1 MSTLYEITG
10 NFMKLLEMAEEEE
23 ISEET
28 LKDTLESL
36 QYDLEDKADQYAK
49 IIKQLEGQAK
59 IIQEEKQRLEEK
71 KKTISN
77 NIARMKNALRGAMLI
92 ADTKKI
98 KTDLFSFTIRKAGGL
113 KPLVIDGEVPEE
125 YLKQP
130 EPDTVKIRELL
141 KNNEVEWAHL
151 KESEEVLVI
160 R

>member
-10 NFMKLLEMAEEEE
+10 NFVRLLEMAEEE

-28 LKDTLESL
+28 LADTLESL
-36 QYDLEDKADQYAK
+36 EYDLENKADQYAK
-49 IIKQLEGQAK
+49 IIKELEGQAK
-59 IIQEEKQRLEEK
+59 IISDEKQRLEER
-71 KKTISN
+71 KKTLTN
-77 NIARMKNALRGAMLI
+77 NIARMKRALKEAMLI
-92 ADTKKI
+92 ADRKKI

-113 KPLVIDGEVPEE
+113 KSLVIDGEVPEE